1 MSAKQQSL
9 LNVQNNLANV
19 IKNIESNLFT
29 RIERL
34 ENNVINEK
42 NNENESNIV
51 NIPDYGKIK
60 GYLDTSM
67 QGTNNVYAFLGVP
80 YTNPPVGENR
90 FRPPTQLNKLNENEI
105 LNATNIDNNRQFVC
119 CPQENIY
126 NLDGLSEDC
135 LYMDIFSS
143 NPVKNWNSDYLAPV
157 LVFIHGGAVS
167 FGSKSINFGNGLYE
181 INNQNSYKSPML
193 SEQNIVYVSINYRLN
208 IFSFRSS
215 TYLST
220 ESTPNIDPFI
230 KKYEYSTSSLAL
242 LDILVALNYIKKNIH
257 LFGGDPNNITVS
269 GESAGA
275 FIINNLTC
283 IPEFDSLCNNIILQ
297 SGSYTSYHPFITL
310 NSNLVPSLI
319 SDENNFTE
327 PNIGIISYEREIL
340 EYYKK
345 LNIDISTKDGIDYLR
360 GLDDIALYNT
370 ISNFEEPFKIP
381 FDNNLVIKSVLS
393 SIWKGDISISN
404 KNILSLSCD
413 EEYNLYTIIDPTLL
427 DKSHE
432 ISIKNLKKTLPANIY
447 DEINSLY
454 PLPSTLDKPNNR
466 PYLISDGWI
475 ISIFLTSIGYSINNN
490 SYNSILLQQI
500 PSIDPI
506 TGGVIHGQDLAYLF
520 NYNLL
525 YAKSIQPLPPYYAK
539 LGKIMRNYFY
549 NFMTV
554 NSSNKGLLNIQS
566 DSDLESVFIGDLQ
579 TKKSKTPNEDNLQEN
594 PTTAFIGFGE
604 YSQLK
609 QYNINTLPDN
619 SNVSNLP
626 DILGKSCIF
635 RENSTIKFSNGNK
648 LIYEGK
654 EITQKNRFLRLFEIY
669 IYLLNNTNN
678 TIPLMKNW

>member
-1 MSAKQQSL
+1 MTSNSL
-9 LNVQNNLANV
+9 GNRSYFNAINAY
-19 IKNIESNLFT
+19 KSNIN
-29 RIERL
+29 
-34 ENNVINEK
+34 NEK

-80 YTNPPVGENR
+80 YANPPVGENR

-126 NLDGLSEDC
+126 NLNGLSEDC

-143 NPVKNWNSDYLAPV
+143 NPVKNWNSNYLVPV
-157 LVFIHGGAVS
+157 QVFIHGGGLS
-167 FGSKSINFGNGLYE
+167 RGSKSINFGNGGYE
-181 INNQNSYKSPML
+181 INNQNVYKSPML

-215 TYLST
+215 AYLST

-242 LDILVALNYIKKNIH
+242 LDTLVALNYIKKNIH

-269 GESAGA
+269 GTSAGA

-297 SGSYTSYHPFITL
+297 SGSYSSYNPYIDL
-310 NSNLVPSLI
+310 NRNLYPSLI

-327 PNIGIISYEREIL
+327 SNIDVTSFEREIL
-340 EYYKK
+340 EHYKKK

-360 GLDDIALYNT
+360 ELDDITLYDT
-370 ISNFEEPFKIP
+370 ISDSDYKENFIIP
-381 FDNNLVIKSVLS
+381 FDNNLITKSVLS
-393 SIWKGDISISN
+393 SIWKGDVSISN
-404 KNILSLSCD
+404 KNILSLCCE
-413 EEYNLYTIIDPTLL
+413 EEYNYYTFSNPDEL
-427 DKSHE
+427 DKSHQTY
-432 ISIKNLKKTLPANIY
+432 IKNLKKTLPENIY
-447 DEINSLY
+447 EEINNLY
-454 PLPSTLDKPNNR
+454 PLPSTLDTPNNR
-466 PYLISDGWI
+466 TYLNSDTWI
-475 ISIFLTSIGYSINNN
+475 ISIFLSSIGYSINNK
-490 SYNSILLQQI
+490 SYSSILLQQV
-500 PSIDPI
+500 PTVDPI
-506 TGGVIHGQDLAYLF
+506 AGGVIHSQDLLYLF
-520 NYNLL
+520 NFNPFFT
-525 YAKSIQPLPPYYAK
+525 KSIQTFPPYYAK

-549 NFMTV
+549 NFMTL

-579 TKKSKTPNEDNLQEN
+579 THKSKTPNEDNLLEN

-604 YSQLK
+604 YSQVK

-619 SNVSNLP
+619 SNISNLP
-626 DILGKSCIF
+626 DTLGKSCIF
-635 RENSTIKFSNGNK
+635 REDSTIKFSNGDK

-678 TIPLMKNW
+678 TIPFTKNW